1 MDSDHTEKYHLRYIF
16 WVPCARLD
24 SQSCILNRTLAQG
37 FVAGWIATVFNA
49 PFDVAKSRA
58 QSAAGGA
65 GGRGPIQVLGDIIR
79 TEGPGGIY
87 KVSVGFMV

>member
-1 MDSDHTEKYHLRYIF
+1 M
-16 WVPCARLD
+16 
-24 SQSCILNRTLAQG
+24 
-37 FVAGWIATVFNA
+37 FNA

-87 KVSVGFMV
+87 KVSVRFMVLGFGFFGFWVLQSRGASTR